1 MQRLHHPLKPWG
13 RGALT
18 GLVLAAAL
26 ASTAAANQQPREVVR
41 VLRVNDGQEVLVE
54 SQGQGRAVKLSCLEA
69 PRPDQQPWASE
80 ATAALRELLPEGTE
94 ITLELRAR
102 DVEGRLVGRLLP
114 RTDRLSQTNPN
125 ISRGDIGESLIRQG
139 HAFVRDGHLGRCD
152 DLLYKTLEAKAKAER
167 LGVWSV
173 PDGIPRPWDHKE
185 AQRDRGMAE

>member
-1 MQRLHHPLKPWG
+1 MQRLHHPLKPWR

-125 ISRGDIGESLIRQG
+125 ISRGDIGEYLIRQG
-139 HAFVRDGHLGRCD
+139 HAFVHDGHLGRCD

>member
-1 MQRLHHPLKPWG
+1 MPRLHHPLKPL
-13 RGALT
+13 RRSALT

-114 RTDRLSQTNPN
+114 RTDRLSQTNPK

>member
-1 MQRLHHPLKPWG
+1 MPRLHHPLKPL
-13 RGALT
+13 RRSALT

-102 DVEGRLVGRLLP
+102 DVEGRLVGRLLR
-114 RTDRLSQTNPN
+114 RTGRLPQTNPN
-125 ISRGDIGESLIRQG
+125 SFPGDIGESLIRQG

-152 DLLYKTLEAKAKAER
+152 DLVYKTLEAKAKAER

-173 PDGIPRPWDHKE
+173 PDGIPRPWDNKE

>member
-1 MQRLHHPLKPWG
+1 MPRLHHPLKPL
-13 RGALT
+13 RRSALT

-41 VLRVNDGQEVLVE
+41 VLMVNDGQEVLVE

-139 HAFVRDGHLGRCD
+139 HVFVRDGHLGRCD

>member
-1 MQRLHHPLKPWG
+1 MPRLHHPLKPL
-13 RGALT
+13 RRSALT

-152 DLLYKTLEAKAKAER
+152 DLLYQTLEAKAKAER

-185 AQRDRGMAE
+185 AQRDRGMAP